1 MKNNDSVSRRCRGVR
16 ISPLL
21 RGASRVF
28 DLFGAHAMRPRLSS
42 FADDA
47 QQIRSDFEL
56 IGNDIAAV
64 LAEQSRDTE

>member
-1 MKNNDSVSRRCRGVR
+1 MKKGDMTLARRRKVR

-42 FADDA
+42 LADDA
-47 QQIRSDFEL
+47 QQLRSDFAVV
-56 IGNDIAAV
+56 GDDIAAV
-64 LAEQSRDTE
+64 FAEQSRSGE